1 MFSPTPFISKASH
14 AVIDPNT
21 NEYLPCMKIFVY
33 VELTIFEYVTFVATN
48 RCFSSSVA
56 VKSGLLGADRVGIDR
71 YFAQDGIMNFP
82 EVLRTICDTR
92 FLS

>member
-14 AVIDPNT
+14 AIIDPNT
-21 NEYLPCMKIFVY
+21 NEYLPCMQIFVY

-56 VKSGLLGADRVGIDR
+56 IKSGLLVADRVGID
-71 YFAQDGIMNFP
+71 QFP
-82 EVLRTICDTR
+82 IET
-92 FLS
+92 